1 MKKLSA
7 IRLVALCSV
16 LLLIF
21 SSAVLAAGKDQE
33 KAKLD
38 KLKRSISALE
48 KRLDKRNQEKNTLVN
63 ALKKVEVEA
72 AKTGK
77 SIRQLTSKINHRNN
91 RLTTLEKQQRD
102 LQKNIKNQNSAITEH
117 LAAAYKL
124 GDQEPIKLLLNQEDP
139 QQLSRLFKYYSYFLE
154 ARNQKIE
161 TYISDVEQLSAL
173 MTEVTQQKLLLD
185 SAKKDLVRDQN
196 QLLAVSE
203 RRSATLKKLNISMQ
217 SDKSKLDKLI
227 KDRAELEEL
236 FNAVEDAVSQIVLSA
251 PPSGRSFV
259 SQKGL
264 LQWPLKG
271 RVAHSYGSQRSGS
284 LRWEGWMI
292 GAKSGES
299 VNAVHDGHVIFSNYL
314 RGFGLL
320 IILNHGDGYMTLYA
334 HNQELLKDTGDWV
347 LSNETIA
354 RAGDTGGLDK
364 PALYFEI
371 RKQGQPADPQI
382 WLGKR

>member
-1 MKKLSA
+1 MKILSA
-7 IRLVALCSV
+7 IKQVAICSV

-21 SSAVLAAGKDQE
+21 SSPSFAADTDKE
-33 KAKLD
+33 KLD
-38 KLKRSISALE
+38 NLKRSISSLE
-48 KRLDKRNQEKNTLVN
+48 KRLDKRNREKNKLVN
-63 ALKKVEVEA
+63 ELKKVELEA

-77 SIRQLTSKINHRNN
+77 SIRQLNTKISRRINK
-91 RLTTLEKQQRD
+91 LSSLENQQHD
-102 LQKNIKNQNSAITEH
+102 LQQNIKNQNSTISEH
-117 LAAAYKL
+117 LAAAYKI

-154 ARNQKIE
+154 ARNKKIE
-161 TYISDVEQLSAL
+161 TYITDAETLSGL
-173 MTEVTQQKLLLD
+173 MTQVRQQKLLLD
-185 SAKKDLVRDQN
+185 SSKKELVQDQK
-196 QLLAVSE
+196 QFSVVSK
-203 RRSATLKKLNISMQ
+203 RRSAALKKLTISLQ
-217 SDKSKLDKLI
+217 SDKAKLDKLLAE
-227 KDRAELEEL
+227 RAELEEL
-236 FNAVEDAVSQIVLSA
+236 LNTVEVAVSDLVLA
-251 PPSGRSFV
+251 PPPGQQTFV

-292 GAKSGES
+292 GAKSGQP
-299 VNAVHDGHVIFSNYL
+299 VNAVHDGQVIFSNYL

-334 HNQELLKDTGDWV
+334 HNEELLKDTGDWV

-354 RAGDTGGLDK
+354 RAGDSGGLDK

-371 RKQGQPADPQI
+371 RKQGQPADPKV

>member
-1 MKKLSA
+1 MTKLSA
-7 IRLVALCSV
+7 IKQIAISSV

-21 SSAVLAAGKDQE
+21 FTGSAAADSGKQ
-33 KAKLD
+33 KLES
-38 KLKRSISALE
+38 LKRSINSLE
-48 KRLDKRNQEKNTLVN
+48 KRLEKRHREKNILVN
-63 ALKKVEVEA
+63 ELKEVELEA
-72 AKTGK
+72 AKTGT
-77 SIRQLTSKINHRNN
+77 SIRQLNKKINSRSNK
-91 RLTTLEKQQRD
+91 LYSLEMEQRD
-102 LQKNIKNQNSAITEH
+102 LQKNIKNQNAAISEH

-154 ARNQKIE
+154 ARNKKIE
-161 TYISDVEQLSAL
+161 TYVADVEKLSAL

-185 SAKKDLVRDQN
+185 SAKKELVEDQK
-196 QLLAVSE
+196 QFLLIGK
-203 RRSATLKKLNISMQ
+203 RRSVALKKLNRTLK
-217 SDKSKLDKLI
+217 SDTAKLNKLI
-227 KDRAELEEL
+227 AERAELEEL
-236 FNAVEDAVSQIVLSA
+236 LSTVQVAVTDMPLTA
-251 PPSGRSFV
+251 PPGQQTFV

-271 RVAHSYGSQRSGS
+271 RVAHSYGSRRSGT

-292 GAKSGES
+292 GAKSGQP
-299 VNAVHDGHVIFSNYL
+299 VNAVHDGQVIFSNYL

-334 HNQELLKDTGDWV
+334 HNEQLLKDTGDWV

-354 RAGDTGGLDK
+354 RAGDSGGLDK

-371 RKQGQPADPQI
+371 RNQGQPADPKV

>member
-1 MKKLSA
+1 MKILSA
-7 IRLVALCSV
+7 IKQVAICSV

-21 SSAVLAAGKDQE
+21 SSPSFAADTDKE
-33 KAKLD
+33 KLD
-38 KLKRSISALE
+38 NLKRSISSLE
-48 KRLDKRNQEKNTLVN
+48 KRLDKRNREKNKLVN
-63 ALKKVEVEA
+63 ELKKVELEA

-77 SIRQLTSKINHRNN
+77 SIRQLNTKISRRINK
-91 RLTTLEKQQRD
+91 LSSLENQQHD
-102 LQKNIKNQNSAITEH
+102 LQQNIKNQNSTISEH
-117 LAAAYKL
+117 LAAAYKI

-154 ARNQKIE
+154 ARNKKIE
-161 TYISDVEQLSAL
+161 TYITDAETLSGL
-173 MTEVTQQKLLLD
+173 MTQVRQQKLLLD
-185 SAKKDLVRDQN
+185 SSKKELVQDQK
-196 QLLAVSE
+196 QFSVVSK
-203 RRSATLKKLNISMQ
+203 RRSAALKKLTISLQ
-217 SDKSKLDKLI
+217 SDKAKLDKLLAE
-227 KDRAELEEL
+227 RAELEEL
-236 FNAVEDAVSQIVLSA
+236 LNTVEVAVSDLVLA
-251 PPSGRSFV
+251 PPPGQQTFV

-292 GAKSGES
+292 GAKSGQP
-299 VNAVHDGHVIFSNYL
+299 VNAVHDGQVIFSNYL

-334 HNQELLKDTGDWV
+334 HNEELLKDTGDWV
-347 LSNETIA
+347 LSNEIIA
-354 RAGDTGGLDK
+354 RAGDSGGLDK

-371 RKQGQPADPQI
+371 RKQGQPADPKV

>member
-1 MKKLSA
+1 MKILSA
-7 IRLVALCSV
+7 IKQVAICSV

-21 SSAVLAAGKDQE
+21 SSPSFAADTDKE
-33 KAKLD
+33 KLD
-38 KLKRSISALE
+38 NLKRSISSLE
-48 KRLDKRNQEKNTLVN
+48 KRLDKRNREKNKLVN
-63 ALKKVEVEA
+63 ELKKVELEA

-77 SIRQLTSKINHRNN
+77 SIRQLNTKISRRINK
-91 RLTTLEKQQRD
+91 LSSLENQQHD
-102 LQKNIKNQNSAITEH
+102 LQQNIKNQNSTISEH
-117 LAAAYKL
+117 LAAAYKI

-154 ARNQKIE
+154 ARNKKIE
-161 TYISDVEQLSAL
+161 IYITDAETLSGL
-173 MTEVTQQKLLLD
+173 MTQVRQQKLLLD
-185 SAKKDLVRDQN
+185 SSKKELVQDQK
-196 QLLAVSE
+196 QFSVVSK
-203 RRSATLKKLNISMQ
+203 RRSAALKKLTISLQ
-217 SDKSKLDKLI
+217 SDKAKLDKLLAE
-227 KDRAELEEL
+227 RAELEEL
-236 FNAVEDAVSQIVLSA
+236 LNTVEVAVSDLVLA
-251 PPSGRSFV
+251 PPPGQQTFV

-292 GAKSGES
+292 GAKSGQP
-299 VNAVHDGHVIFSNYL
+299 VNAVHDGQVIFSNYL

-334 HNQELLKDTGDWV
+334 HNEELLKDTGDWV

-354 RAGDTGGLDK
+354 RAGDSGGLDK

-371 RKQGQPADPQI
+371 RKQGQPADPKV

>member
-7 IRLVALCSV
+7 IKQVAISSV

-21 SSAVLAAGKDQE
+21 FTGSSSADSDKQ
-33 KAKLD
+33 KLD
-38 KLKRSISALE
+38 TLKRSISSLE
-48 KRLDKRNQEKNTLVN
+48 KRMEKRHREKNSLVN
-63 ALKKVEVEA
+63 ELKEVELEA
-72 AKTGK
+72 AKIGR
-77 SIRQLTSKINHRNN
+77 SIRQLNTKINSRSNK
-91 RLTTLEKQQRD
+91 LYFLEIEQRD
-102 LQKNIKNQNSAITEH
+102 LEKNIKNQNAAISEH

-154 ARNQKIE
+154 ARNKKIE
-161 TYISDVEQLSAL
+161 TYVGDVEKLSAL
-173 MTEVTQQKLLLD
+173 ITQVTQQKRLLD
-185 SAKKDLVRDQN
+185 SAKKELVEDQKQFLLIGKRRSVALKN
-196 QLLAVSE
+196 LNTSLKSDTAKLNKLLAE
-203 RRSATLKKLNISMQ
+203 
-217 SDKSKLDKLI
+217 
-227 KDRAELEEL
+227 RAELEEL
-236 FNAVEDAVSQIVLSA
+236 LNTVEVAVTEMPLSA
-251 PPSGRSFV
+251 PPGQQTFV

-292 GAKSGES
+292 GAKSGQP
-299 VNAVHDGHVIFSNYL
+299 VNAVHDGQVIFSNYL

-334 HNQELLKDTGDWV
+334 HNEQLLKDTGDWV

-354 RAGDTGGLDK
+354 RAGDSGGLDK

-371 RKQGQPADPQI
+371 RKQGQPADPKV

>member
-7 IRLVALCSV
+7 IKQVAISSV

-21 SSAVLAAGKDQE
+21 SSPVFSADTDKE
-33 KAKLD
+33 KLD
-38 KLKRSISALE
+38 NLKRSISSLE
-48 KRLDKRNQEKNTLVN
+48 KRLNQRNQEKNKLVN

-72 AKTGK
+72 TKNKK
-77 SIRQLTSKINHRNN
+77 SIRQTNRKINN
-91 RLTTLEKQQRD
+91 RIHKLQSLEKQQFD
-102 LQKNIKNQNSAITEH
+102 LQQNIKNQNSTISKH

-139 QQLSRLFKYYSYFLE
+139 QQLSRLFKYYSYFLD
-154 ARNQKIE
+154 ARNKKIE
-161 TYISDVEQLSAL
+161 TYISDVEKLSAL

-185 SAKKDLVRDQN
+185 NSKKQLVEDEKQF
-196 QLLAVSE
+196 LVVST
-203 RRSATLKKLNISMQ
+203 RRSKALKKLNISLQ
-217 SDKSKLDKLI
+217 SDTAKLNKLI
-227 KDRAELEEL
+227 AERAELEEL
-236 FNAVEDAVSQIVLSA
+236 LSTVEVAVNDIVLA
-251 PPSGRSFV
+251 PPPGQQKFA

-271 RVAHSYGSQRSGS
+271 RVAHSYGSKRSGS

-292 GAKSGES
+292 GAKSGQS

-334 HNQELLKDTGDWV
+334 HNEELLKDTGDWV

-354 RAGDTGGLDK
+354 RAGDTGGLEK

-371 RKQGQPADPQI
+371 RKQGQPADPKV

>member
-7 IRLVALCSV
+7 IKQVAICSV

-21 SSAVLAAGKDQE
+21 SSPAFSADTDKQ
-33 KAKLD
+33 KLD
-38 KLKRSISALE
+38 KLKRAISSLE
-48 KRLDKRNQEKNTLVN
+48 KRLDKRNREKNNLVN
-63 ALKKVEVEA
+63 ELKQVEIEA
-72 AKTGK
+72 ASTGK
-77 SIRQLTSKINHRNN
+77 SIRQLNTKINRRSNK
-91 RLTTLEKQQRD
+91 LSSLENQQRD
-102 LQKNIKNQNSAITEH
+102 LQKNIKNQNSAISEH

-154 ARNQKIE
+154 ARNKKIE
-161 TYISDVEQLSAL
+161 TYIADVEKLSTL
-173 MTEVTQQKLLLD
+173 VTEVTQQKLLLD
-185 SAKKDLVRDQN
+185 SAKKELVADQK
-196 QLLAVSE
+196 QFLLVSK
-203 RRSATLKKLNISMQ
+203 RRSAALNKLNISLQ
-217 SDKSKLDKLI
+217 SDKAKLNKLI
-227 KDRAELEEL
+227 AERAELEEL
-236 FNAVEDAVSQIVLSA
+236 LNTVKVATRELVLA
-251 PPSGRSFV
+251 PPPGQQTFA

-292 GAKSGES
+292 GAKSGQS
-299 VNAVHDGHVIFSNYL
+299 VNAVHDGQVIFSNYL

-334 HNQELLKDTGDWV
+334 HNEELLKDTGDWV

-354 RAGDTGGLDK
+354 RAGDSGGLNK

-371 RKQGQPADPQI
+371 RKQGQPADPKV